1 MSGLKHKLLRSGSPL
16 SKADGGP
23 VPTPVGAT
31 DQSKLQYTYSI
42 NGIPHIPNKP
52 QPSTLDLNGQKP
64 SNSYDTTAP
73 TEGIG
78 NI

>member
-1 MSGLKHKLLRSGSPL
+1 MGLQKILTKKGSPL
-16 SKADGGP
+16 SRENGASI
-23 VPTPVGAT
+23 PTPIGAT

-42 NGIPHIPNKP
+42 NGTPNVIGAP

-64 SNSYDTTAP
+64 ANSYDQTAP

-78 NI
+78 NV